1 MPCKYEDFCSIPR
14 NYIKIIKKNLSIVVH
29 ACNLNTSEKKAVK
42 ALGLLA
48 SQPSLGGKRQASE
61 EACLNK

>member
-1 MPCKYEDFCSIPR
+1 M
-14 NYIKIIKKNLSIVVH
+14 VH
-29 ACNLNTSEKKAVK
+29 AYNLNTSEKEAVK

-48 SQPSLGGKRQASE
+48 SQSSLGGKRQASE